1 MTVYRLNYGEEFEW
15 LLPVSNKDYDLFD
28 FDGTAR
34 AASWKPVQMERLK
47 VSDRG
52 RRLKPADL
60 PAGATGSIML
70 LGRRAKE
77 RIGSYLERYGELLP
91 LACDDGEFWVLNVT
105 AIADALDEK
114 ATQEI
119 LRSSETGRI
128 LMLTRPAFR
137 ASRLVHEVFKL
148 PDPVPSSIYV
158 TTPCVERF
166 RAAGLTG
173 PEFVPI
179 WAPN

>member
-1 MTVYRLNYGEEFEW
+1 MTVYTMNYGEDFEY
-15 LLPVSNKDYDLFD
+15 LLPVRKEEYDLLH

-34 AASWKPVQMERLK
+34 AASWKPVQMERVK

-60 PAGATGSIML
+60 PGGDTDSIMI

-105 AIADALDEK
+105 SIADALDEK
-114 ATQEI
+114 ASQGV
-119 LRSSETGRI
+119 LRASDDGSL
-128 LMLTRPAFR
+128 LMVTRPAFR
-137 ASRLVHEVFKL
+137 ASRLVHEVFIL
-148 PDPVPSSIYV
+148 PEPLPSSIYF
-158 TTPCVERF
+158 TTPGVERI

-173 PEFVPI
+173 FEFVPI

>member
-1 MTVYRLNYGEEFEW
+1 VTVYRVSYGEEFEW
-15 LLPVSNKDYDLFD
+15 LLPVRKEDYDLFR
-28 FDGTAR
+28 FDRTAR

-60 PAGATGSIML
+60 IGGATDTIMF

-105 AIADALDEK
+105 SVADALDEQ
-114 ATQEI
+114 ASQGV
-119 LRSSETGRI
+119 LRSSEDGKI
-128 LMLTRPAFR
+128 LMIRRPAFR
-137 ASRLVHEVFKL
+137 ASRLVHEVFRL
-148 PDPVPSSIYV
+148 PDPLPSPIYV
-158 TTPCVERF
+158 TTLGMERL
-166 RAAGLTG
+166 RASGLTG
-173 PEFVPI
+173 LDFVSV